1 MPITLHMRISVRYK
15 WDVILQE
22 DKQDDGYKKFI
33 VISMI
38 LWFDDIVHIVSIYG
52 LTILINE

>member
-1 MPITLHMRISVRYK
+1 MPITLHMRMSVRYK

-33 VISMI
+33 VITMI
-38 LWFDDIVHIVSIYG
+38 LLFHDIVYIVTINA

>member
-1 MPITLHMRISVRYK
+1 MRISVRYK